1 MEFSHVEVV
10 GLLPDVHAM
19 EAAVQELLTSGF
31 DRGEVSIMASDNPA
45 LAAGDDRALTGD
57 DPQLARRAWVEP
69 ESRVQGQGALA
80 VALGYV
86 GAVTAAALTLSSG
99 GAVVPVIGGAVFGAG
114 AGAGLGTA
122 LGRLFDRRFARRME
136 RQIAS
141 GGILVWADCRDDQT
155 EDRAAQVLRRHGAS
169 HVHALPLRAGQSPW
183 ARPN

>member
-1 MEFSHVEVV
+1 MEATPREPTHVEVV

-31 DRGEVSIMASDNPA
+31 DRGEVSI
-45 LAAGDDRALTGD
+45 LAGDNALGGD
-57 DPQLARRAWVEP
+57 NILGEDPHVPRRAWVEP

-86 GAVTAAALTLSSG
+86 GAVTAAALTLSTG
-99 GAVVPVIGGAVFGAG
+99 GAVMPVIGGAVFGAG

-122 LGRLFDRRFARRME
+122 VGRLLDRRLARQME
-136 RQIAS
+136 RQVAR

-155 EDRAAQVLRRHGAS
+155 EDRAVQVLRRHGAS
-169 HVHALPLRAGQSPW
+169 HVHPLRP
-183 ARPN
+183 RMN